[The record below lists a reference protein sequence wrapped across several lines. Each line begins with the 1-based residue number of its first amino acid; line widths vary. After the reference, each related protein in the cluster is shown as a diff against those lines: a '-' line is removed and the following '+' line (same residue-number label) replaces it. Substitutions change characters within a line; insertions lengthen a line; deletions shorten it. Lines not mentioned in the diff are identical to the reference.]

1 MDRGIKGSKAK
12 HTKIRDYYARVN
24 AVEDLQIEPDADIE
38 FPSPTLVDKAKTYDY
53 GYKVAESVTAQL
65 TKQYESQLKAAAI
78 KYQNKLHE
86 KKTCKSVGPRNYGTR
101 KGWENDELI
110 AKNRALTEKLSDFE
124 STKLQLNGAQA
135 TISQLESTTKL
146 FTKDEILWA
155 QNRNEKKVKRG
166 QGSGRTARTGKG
178 QSKAKGS
185 RREGYRAGR
194 TSPYTGRKATSRC
207 G

>member
-65 TKQYESQLKAAAI
+65 TKQYESKLKTAAI
-78 KYQNKLHE
+78 KFQDKLHE
-86 KKTCKSVGPRNYGTR
+86 KDLQVSWSRNYGTR

-135 TISQLESTTKL
+135 RISQLESTTKL
-146 FTKDEILWA
+146 FTQDEIVWA
-155 QNRNEKKVKRG
+155 Q
-166 QGSGRTARTGKG
+166 TAM
-178 QSKAKGS
+178 
-185 RREGYRAGR
+185 RRR
-194 TSPYTGRKATSRC
+194 
-207 G
+207 